1 MLWLLALLWL
11 APKGVV
17 ETRPGRVHVDWTA
30 GRITAV
36 GVGAPDLRAPGPSV
50 ARVTTERVA
59 RREARKRLLET
70 AQALPLASGKR
81 AGAGAWLDAAA
92 QLVHDLEVRHSSD
105 GSVEVTLS
113 LPLEAVRQ
121 ALAGEAVPPTGVDG
135 APTAVLVDLGRFD
148 VAPALDVALAAGGA
162 RYAGPTVW
170 HKDPKAA
177 EGDPRL
183 GPRALAAKATAAKD
197 GTITIEVDEPK
208 LAAAAKAG
216 ALVVIVNR
224 RWDGKR

>member
-1 MLWLLALLWL
+1 
-11 APKGVV
+11 VV
-17 ETRPGRVHVDWTA
+17 
-30 GRITAV
+30 
-36 GVGAPDLRAPGPSV
+36 
-50 ARVTTERVA
+50 
-59 RREARKRLLET
+59 
-70 AQALPLASGKR
+70 
-81 AGAGAWLDAAA
+81 
-92 QLVHDLEVRHSSD
+92 
-105 GSVEVTLS
+105 
-113 LPLEAVRQ
+113 
-121 ALAGEAVPPTGVDG
+121 
-135 APTAVLVDLGRFD
+135 VDLGRLD

-170 HKDPKAA
+170 HKDPKTA

-183 GPRALAAKATAAKD
+183 GPRALAAKATAAKE